1 MQQLPSALNK
11 DIPKKFPK
19 CTEILL
25 CWGLLVTKF
34 RSSHPDVFLRKGV
47 LKPMPKC
54 DFKKIA
60 DLHPTTLLK
69 RDTGSDGSRGIL
81 QKNFS

>member
-19 CTEILL
+19 CIEILL
-25 CWGLLVTKF
+25 FWGLLVTKF

-47 LKPMPKC
+47 LKPMPKS
-54 DFKKIA
+54 DFNKIA

-81 QKNFS
+81 QKNFL